1 MTHEICRLQASAG
14 DETTFASKDLPEKS
28 ARDRDFHAKHL
39 KLELSFDL
47 AEKRVQGTATWKLIP
62 INDGLSQIIL
72 DAIDLEI
79 ERIVDQSGEALDFGL
94 HDKKLQIKLAH
105 AHRSGEELQVAISY
119 QAQPA
124 KGLFFIAPDEG
135 YPDKPYQVWSQ
146 GQAEDNRFWFPCY
159 DATNE
164 KFTSEVLLTVEERF
178 ATLSNGQLAE
188 TTHASKRKMKTYHWV
203 QDKPHVNYLV
213 TIVVGEFDEA
223 SAKVDGIPIQY
234 YVPKGDGHYIPMA
247 FDETPKMV
255 EFFSEV
261 TGCKYPW
268 AKYAQV
274 VVRDF
279 TFGGMENTSLTVLF
293 DTALHNERAHPD
305 YRAEPLIAHELAHQ
319 WFGDLLTM
327 KSWPH
332 SWLNEGFASYFDPLY
347 FEHRWG
353 KDEFHLRM
361 RDEAQAYFDEDEK
374 NYRRPIVAVRYQ
386 RADDLFD
393 RHTYQKG
400 SWVLHMMRGVLGDEL
415 FFKAIRHYVQKHAY
429 QTVETNDL
437 KEAIE
442 EATGRNLDWFF
453 NQWAYKAGHPEYEV
467 QTNWDESSKLLTVT
481 VKQTQ
486 KVTELTPLF
495 RMPITLEITMENG
508 KRQRERVEVNEV
520 EQSFHFRLTERP
532 KVVLFDPE
540 GWVLKK
546 VKFEKSRDER
556 LYQLEHAEQ
565 ALARTET
572 CEGLSKFLG
581 DARVVKGLQ
590 KALDSDSF
598 YGVRS
603 AAAKALG
610 DIATREAQEVLLA
623 ALVSEKDSRVR
634 SAICRALGECRDE
647 GLFERLAQVFD
658 KDEKYYVAAAAA
670 EALGKT
676 GAKAAFA
683 RLVSGL
689 ERGSHTEVI
698 RRSIFAGLAE
708 LKDARA
714 IDILFDYTRWG
725 MPTYAR
731 LGAISALGK
740 LGDSLKEQRE
750 KIRLHSEKLL
760 RDPEPRVRR
769 ATADALGTLGD
780 PAAIP
785 ELESIK
791 STDLFG
797 YTRRVAEFAIK
808 RIREKQGEWGEK
820 GAVQKELQ
828 ALKDENRELKAKF
841 GKIESQL
848 EALAKANS
856 KNSKGR
862 HRRAVR
868 SK

>member
-1 MTHEICRLQASAG
+1 MTHEICRLQVSAG
-14 DETTFASKDLPEKS
+14 DETTFAPKGSPEKG

-47 AEKRVQGTATWKLIP
+47 PEKRVRSQAAWTLVP
-62 INDGLSQIIL
+62 INDGLKQVTL

-79 ERIVDQSGEALDFGL
+79 ERIADHSGKALDFQSYDG
-94 HDKKLQIKLAH
+94 KLQINLS
-105 AHRSGEELQVAISY
+105 RSYAAGEELQLAIRY
-119 QAQPA
+119 QARPA

-135 YPDKPYQVWSQ
+135 YPEKPHQVWSQ
-146 GQAEDNRFWFPCY
+146 GQAEDNRYWFPCY

-164 KFTSEVLLTVEERF
+164 KFTSEVFLTVEGRF
-178 ATLSNGQLAE
+178 TALSNGRLAE
-188 TTHASKRKMKTYHWV
+188 TTHDPKQHTKTFHWV

-223 SAKVDGIPIQY
+223 QAEFDGIPIQY
-234 YVPKGDGHYIPMA
+234 YVPKGDGGYIPLA
-247 FDETPKMV
+247 FGETPKMV
-255 EFFSEV
+255 QFFSQL
-261 TGCKYPW
+261 TGFKYPW

-274 VVRDF
+274 VVKDF

-293 DTALHNERAHPD
+293 DTALHDERAHPD
-305 YRAEPLIAHELAHQ
+305 YRAEPLVAHELAHQ

-347 FEHRWG
+347 FEDRWG
-353 KDEFHLRM
+353 KDEFHWRM
-361 RDEAQAYFDEDEK
+361 RDEAQAYFDEDER
-374 NYRRPIVAVRYQ
+374 NYRRPIVAMRYRQ
-386 RADDLFD
+386 ADDLFD

-400 SWVLHMMRGVLGDEL
+400 SWVLHMMRGVLGDEF
-415 FFKAIRHYVQKHAY
+415 FFKAIRHYVKRHAY

-437 KEAIE
+437 KVAIE

-453 NQWAYKAGHPEYEV
+453 SQWIYKAGHPEYEV
-467 QTNWDESSKLLTVT
+467 QTNWDEGARLLSVT
-481 VKQTQ
+481 VKQAQ

-495 RMPITLEITMENG
+495 RMPITIEIITGNG
-508 KRQRERVEVNEV
+508 KRQRERIEVNEV
-520 EQSFHFRLTERP
+520 EQSFSFHLAERP
-532 KVVLFDPE
+532 KLVLFDPE
-540 GWVLKK
+540 GWMLKR
-546 VKFEKSRDER
+546 VKFEKSRDEW
-556 LYQLEHAEQ
+556 LYQLEQAEP
-565 ALARTET
+565 ALARSEA
-572 CEGLSKFLG
+572 CEALSKFLG
-581 DARVVKGLQ
+581 DARVLKGLL
-590 KALDSDSF
+590 KALEHDPF

-610 DIATREAQEVLLA
+610 DIATAEAKSALLTG
-623 ALVSEKDSRVR
+623 LDSEKDSRVR

-647 GLFERLAQVFD
+647 TLFARLVEVFEQ
-658 KDEKYYVAAAAA
+658 DEKYYVAAAAA

-676 GAKAAFA
+676 GDKTAFE

-689 ERGSHTEVI
+689 ERSSHTEII

-714 IDILFDYTRWG
+714 VDVLFNYTRWG
-725 MPTYAR
+725 VPTYAR
-731 LGAISALGK
+731 IGSVSALGK
-740 LGDSLKEQRE
+740 LGDSLKEKRE
-750 KIRLHSEKLL
+750 AIRLHLEKLL
-760 RDPEPRVRR
+760 RDSEPRVRR
-769 ATADALGTLGD
+769 GAADALGTLGD

-785 ELESIK
+785 ELESIQ

-808 RIREKQGEWGEK
+808 KIREKQGEWGEK

-828 ALKDENRELKAKF
+828 ALKDENHEFKAKL
-841 GKIESQL
+841 GKIEGQL

-856 KNSKGR
+856 KK
-862 HRRAVR
+862 RRA
-868 SK
+868 